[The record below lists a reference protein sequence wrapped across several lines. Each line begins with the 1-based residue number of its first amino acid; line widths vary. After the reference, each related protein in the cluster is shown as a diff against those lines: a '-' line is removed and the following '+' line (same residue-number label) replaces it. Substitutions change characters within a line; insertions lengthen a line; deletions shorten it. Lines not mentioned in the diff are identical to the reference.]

1 MSNAI
6 ATLDTS
12 ALATVDKKGNRVSFE
27 RSLAFASKD
36 ARLQLAGTV
45 YARQVAGGTFGP
57 IIRDALAAGVLT
69 KSQCEIVTS
78 MMGTNR
84 NPTKDTA
91 GAVAGIILAAWA
103 SKEPK
108 GQKAFYVAAIRDLH
122 RAIASVAVGEVVSE
136 AA

>member
-1 MSNAI
+1 MSNEISIINAAELSTI
-6 ATLDTS
+6 
-12 ALATVDKKGNRVSFE
+12 DKKGNRVSFE

-36 ARLQLAGTV
+36 ARLELAASV

-69 KSQCEIVTS
+69 KSQCEIVTAMLGS
-78 MMGTNR
+78 NR

-91 GAVAGIILAAWA
+91 GAVCAVVLAAWA
-103 SKEPK
+103 SKTPK

-122 RAIASVAVGEVVSE
+122 RAIAVAPVGAVV
-136 AA
+136 ATA